1 MITRRKT
8 LALLGGGT
16 VLAAAAGVTPA
27 LTRSTAPAIAPWSAA
42 GGYRDP
48 RLDAL
53 SYAILAPN
61 PHNRQPWLVDVSTP
75 DRVVLYVDPDRLLP
89 HTDPFNRQ
97 ITIGLGCF
105 LEVMRLAALERGY
118 EVSIDLFP
126 QGTSDT
132 ALDRRPVAICEFTQ
146 TDGPPD
152 PLFQQVP
159 HRRSLKEPFDTARPV
174 DPGHLAVVQQA
185 ARHYP
190 VQGTLDPDRVQ
201 TLRDL
206 SIAAFETEF
215 ATPHTYKESVD
226 LFRIGAREVNANPD
240 GIDLAGPLFEGLRMA
255 GLFSRDKAL
264 DPNGFGFKSGLD
276 MVRANVST
284 AMGHIWQVTPTNT
297 RADQIRAG
305 ADWVRINLA
314 ATSVGLGFQPLS
326 QALQEFP
333 EMAPLYQLAHEMMAP
348 DGGTVQMWARIGYG
362 PQVPQSP
369 RWPLEAKLIAT

>member
-16 VLAAAAGVTPA
+16 VVAAAAGLAPV
-27 LTRSTAPAIAPWSAA
+27 LTRSTDPAIAPWSAA

-48 RLDAL
+48 RLAAL

-61 PHNRQPWLVDVSTP
+61 PHNRQPWMVDVSAP

-105 LEVMRLAALERGY
+105 LEVMRLAALESGY
-118 EVSIDLFP
+118 QVDVDLFP
-126 QGTSDT
+126 EGASDT
-132 ALDRRPVAICEFTQ
+132 ALDRRPVAVCRFSD
-146 TDGPPD
+146 TDAPPD

-174 DPGHLAVVQQA
+174 DPAHLAVVQA
-185 ARHYP
+185 AAQHFP
-190 VQGTLDPDRVQ
+190 VQGTLDPDTVQ
-201 TLRDL
+201 SLRDL
-206 SIAAFETEF
+206 STAAFETEF
-215 ATPHTYKESVD
+215 TTPHTYKESVD

-240 GIDLAGPLFEGLRMA
+240 GIDLAGPFFEGLRLA
-255 GLFSRDKAL
+255 GLFNREKAL
-264 DPNGFGFKSGLD
+264 DPNGLGFRSGLD
-276 MVRANVST
+276 MVNANTST

-326 QALQEFP
+326 QALQEFS